1 MDMPVNVPI
10 DDPNADTEWY
20 DDYARESYS
29 HDRTSLLMLWARND
43 ILRKHGIIPE
53 KPPSPTPIIEEA
65 FANARDRAHE
75 NRLDNKN
82 LDQLDEVEDEED
94 EEFLEQYR
102 KQRMAELSAI
112 SRASVFNQ
120 VYPIQKPDYSRDVT
134 DASNRAF
141 VLVHLTSSLGTNT
154 ESRLLTE
161 LWRELA
167 RKYGD
172 IKFCEMKADMCIEG
186 YPDKNTP
193 TILVY
198 HDGDIKRQVI
208 TLREL
213 AGSKTRIQDL
223 EKLLIDIGAL
233 EGNDSRVLRLA
244 LLSEDLSTAGRKSMP
259 PTSSTED
266 DDEWA

>member
-1 MDMPVNVPI
+1 MNMPVNVPT
-10 DDPNADTEWY
+10 DDPNADTEW
-20 DDYARESYS
+20 
-29 HDRTSLLMLWARND
+29 ND

-65 FANARDRAHE
+65 IANAREHAHQ
-75 NRLDNKN
+75 NRLENKD
-82 LDQLDEVEDEED
+82 LDQLDELEDDED
-94 EEFLEQYR
+94 AEFLEQYR
-102 KQRMAELSAI
+102 KKRMAELSTI
-112 SRASVFNQ
+112 SRTSVFNQ

-134 DASNRAF
+134 DASTHAF
-141 VLVHLTSSLGTNT
+141 VLVHLTSSLGANT
-154 ESRLLTE
+154 ESRILTE

-167 RKYGD
+167 RKFGD

-198 HDGDIKRQVI
+198 HDGDIKRQVV

-213 AGSKTRIQDL
+213 AGTKSGIKDL

-233 EGNDSRVLRLA
+233 KGNDSRLSHSA
-244 LLSEDLSTAGRKSMP
+244 LPAENSSLTGRKAMPPSSTA
-259 PTSSTED
+259 EDDD

>member
-10 DDPNADTEWY
+10 DDPNADTEW
-20 DDYARESYS
+20 
-29 HDRTSLLMLWARND
+29 ND

-82 LDQLDEVEDEED
+82 LDQLDELEDDED

-134 DASNRAF
+134 DASNCAF

-213 AGSKTRIQDL
+213 AGLKTGIQDL
-223 EKLLIDIGAL
+223 EKLLIDVGAL
-233 EGNDSRVLRLA
+233 EGNDSRVLRLSPP
-244 LLSEDLSTAGRKSMP
+244 SEDLSTASRKSIA
-259 PTSSTED
+259 PTSSAED